1 MAITAVGTPSW
12 GSSWTA
18 PSWPAGASAGDV
30 AFLFTEIKIKST
42 WTDGPDVTIPS
53 GWSSWASKTLDT
65 GSATYKWKVA
75 RQVIPAGGPVAL
87 PTPTTF
93 NSSDNYK
100 IDYLDQ
106 MLLVLT
112 GAAGFDTSIKGN
124 SYVQVAAGGAAVC
137 VRFGSDDL
145 YDNTSG
151 VTDLPT
157 NGTTSFSAIWDTNDG
172 ASAAYLGWN
181 SADSP
186 YNIYSYAIEVLP
198 RAAPDKP
205 TISEPA
211 QSEGVP
217 TGTDVDVTI
226 VHNTGVT
233 SGSMKAF
240 TLRVRQDGGTWYY
253 WNETAG
259 TLTSTSSV
267 TNTASGDSVTV
278 TLPNAA
284 ITGASIELIAETQ
297 ESVDDQW
304 SPDSDTRTFA
314 RVAPPSVVV
323 TGPGA
328 LTGDLTPTVTW
339 VTTPGVGS
347 QETYRVVFTDPS
359 SNVLHD
365 SGTLSGATAT
375 YTAPATTEW
384 TSGQTVTAT
393 VTITQTGGAEADD
406 SDTFSISWTAPT
418 APTVAAT
425 AATQG
430 VEVTVSADADRILR
444 VWRRD
449 GSTDTLLG
457 VWETG
462 DDDTLE
468 LVDVF
473 GPTTAVTYV
482 AQVWSD
488 LDGTLLPSTQ
498 GVSSSVTRTDGA
510 TTFYLASGLDPVQ
523 TWQAVEIREEGDRT
537 HVRPVATVWPGGTVH
552 SRTLSGEPRGQVGA
566 FTAHATTGVDLD
578 DLVDLLESGETL
590 LCWFPPEPYSGG
602 TTGGYTLPMAV
613 TSEVGESR
621 LAQVPYALRILSWS
635 WAERSHPMAT
645 SSSVAPVTSAV
656 VLSTAV

>member
-30 AFLFTEIKIKST
+30 AFLFTEIKIKSA

-53 GWSSWASKTLDT
+53 GWSGWVSQTADT
-65 GSATYKWKVA
+65 GSNTYKWRVA

-87 PTPTTF
+87 PTPTTY

-112 GAAGFDTSIKGN
+112 GAAGFDTSVRGN
-124 SYVQVAAGGAAVC
+124 AYVQVAAGGAAVC
-137 VRFGSDDL
+137 VTAPKSGL
-145 YDNTSG
+145 YSATSG
-151 VTDLPT
+151 VTDLPA
-157 NGTTSFSAIWDTNDG
+157 NGGPFEAIWDTNDG
-172 ASAAYLGWN
+172 GSAAYIGWN
-181 SADSP
+181 DADSEF
-186 YNIYSYAIEVLP
+186 NVQSWAIEVLP

-205 TISEPA
+205 TITAPA
-211 QSEGVP
+211 QSAGVP
-217 TGTDVDVTI
+217 TGEDVPVTF
-226 VHNTGVT
+226 VHNTGVAG
-233 SGSMKAF
+233 GSQKAY

-253 WNETAG
+253 WNATAG
-259 TLTSTSSV
+259 TLTSTTSV
-267 TNTASGDSVTV
+267 TNTSTSGSV
-278 TLPNAA
+278 TLPSAA
-284 ITGASIELIAETQ
+284 ITGASIELIVKTQ
-297 ESVDDQW
+297 EAVDNQW
-304 SPDSDTRTFA
+304 SPNSDTRTFS
-314 RVAPPSVVV
+314 RVPPPSVVV

-328 LTGDLTPTVTW
+328 LTGDLSPTVTW
-339 VTTPGVGS
+339 VTTVGIGS
-347 QETYRVVFTDPS
+347 QQTYRVVFTDPS
-359 SNVLHD
+359 DNVLHD
-365 SGTLSGATAT
+365 SGTLTGTAET

-418 APTVAAT
+418 TPTVAAT

-430 VEVTVSADADRILR
+430 VKVTVSADADRILR

-537 HVRPVATVWPGGTVH
+537 HVRPVATVWPVGTVH